1 MKKFISI
8 LAVAVLI
15 FAVSSCDKKNKGPK
29 LDPKN
34 YVAGKVFEG
43 ETMIDGVKV
52 FHTMTFQ
59 EQKFTGKMKGAKGV
73 EGQDGYQ
80 SVEVDFFGSYTVQ
93 GNRLAL
99 TVERVVSL
107 LVAYV
112 DGKKQE
118 VREEERPK
126 KGEKGSV
133 VEIVIDE
140 QKGTLTWIDPEDQ
153 TTYVLRKK

>member
-1 MKKFISI
+1 
-8 LAVAVLI
+8 
-15 FAVSSCDKKNKGPK
+15 
-29 LDPKN
+29 
-34 YVAGKVFEG
+34 
-43 ETMIDGVKV
+43 MIDGVKV

-93 GNRLAL
+93 GNRLTL

-112 DGKKQE
+112 DGEKQE

-126 KGEKGSV
+126 KGEDGSSI
-133 VEIVIDE
+133 EIVVDA